1 MSNRR
6 TNNWATLLAVGLPL
20 IVAGCAG
27 AGNAP
32 PPTDPA
38 ALAASKHV
46 DALTLAEKLKS
57 EGNYASAVTMYQ
69 QAHQA
74 KPTEVRPLIGMGDS
88 LLGVGANAE
97 AANAYA
103 SALAIDPNNLDA
115 LRGLGHARILLG
127 QPQFAVTQYQT
138 ALKIAPHDAR
148 SLNGLGVA
156 QDTLGDH
163 AAAQANYRAVLAT
176 DPNNQSAKNNLA
188 LSLALSG
195 DNAGAIKILEDVS
208 KSATATAVNR
218 QNLALIYG
226 AAGQV
231 DQAQQLSHTDLPA
244 DANRN
249 INAIGAETDPAKREE
264 LLKQS
269 LGIEL
274 QGRQYTPPAAPA
286 MPLTNLAQASVND
299 DPVYLSTDDSGNG
312 SLPMITTGKPD
323 NALTAE
329 TAPAPIVKKHS
340 SGDKWSDNWDEELVD
355 AADLS
360 NSQPNQ
366 PVVATPSKAAEQPLP
381 AAPASTTTVVAAT
394 NADTTAAK
402 PAVTDT
408 TITASAATP
417 AAAPAAA
424 PAPSTPTPL
433 LPQTAST
440 TNSATTANAMPTS
453 TAATSI
459 PSKFMS
465 SSKAIGDDK
474 PAATADAGPASSAT
488 PAATP
493 SAPTMANAASAPSTA
508 SPVTASSE
516 PAATPPA
523 ADAKPTETA
532 APTQVADSGTAST
545 AGNSAPSADP
555 APSKPATVTDAAGA
569 AGHADTATAS
579 TPAVTTTSVGSA
591 KVYTVQIASYRS
603 EAEATVGWQTLTTE
617 QKDLLSGLP
626 HTVEKAD
633 LGAGKGVYYRL
644 KAGAFADAKAAKTLC
659 TDLKNHSIDCMVV
672 EAAPASAAVSTPTST
687 QQSMLAPKW
696 INVDPSAL
704 AIRTSATA

>member
-6 TNNWATLLAVGLPL
+6 TSNWATLLAVGLPL

-32 PPTDPA
+32 GPATDPA

-74 KPTEVRPLIGMGDS
+74 KPTDVRPLIGLGDS

-103 SALAIDPNNLDA
+103 NALAMDANNLDA

-231 DQAQQLSHTDLPA
+231 DQAQQLSRTDLPA

-249 INAIGAETDPAKREE
+249 INAIGAETDPAKREQ

-299 DPVYLSTDDSGNG
+299 DPVYLSTDDSSG

-323 NALTAE
+323 NALTAA

-355 AADLS
+355 AADL
-360 NSQPNQ
+360 NNGQPNQ

-394 NADTTAAK
+394 NTDTTAKA
-402 PAVTDT
+402 PAATDT
-408 TITASAATP
+408 TTTASATTP
-417 AAAPAAA
+417 AAT

-433 LPQTAST
+433 MPQTAST
-440 TNSATTANAMPTS
+440 TTSTTTAGATTTS

-465 SSKAIGDDK
+465 SSRAIGDDK
-474 PAATADAGPASSAT
+474 PAATADAGPASST
-488 PAATP
+488 AATP
-493 SAPTMANAASAPSTA
+493 SVTPPAPTTASTAAAPSTA

-516 PAATPPA
+516 PVTPPA

-545 AGNSAPSADP
+545 ASSSAPSADP
-555 APSKPATVTDAAGA
+555 APSKPVTVADAAGA
-569 AGHADTATAS
+569 TAHADTATAS
-579 TPAVTTTSVGSA
+579 TPAVTTTNIGAA
-591 KVYTVQIASYRS
+591 KMFTVQIASYRS

-644 KAGAFADAKAAKTLC
+644 KAGTFADAKAAKTLC
-659 TDLKNHSIDCMVV
+659 TGLKNRSIDCMVV
-672 EAAPASAAVSTPTST
+672 EAAPAAASAPTST

-696 INVDPSAL
+696 IHVDPSAL
-704 AIRTSATA
+704 TIRTTATA